1 MHCCRSAQDNASLP
15 AVLQVQRTARAI
27 GYAIFILLA
36 VNVAVLCV
44 APEYDVR
51 FGPVHIA
58 AHGLFKPLLLLNG
71 AFLLLLVTRTCA
83 ESRYEAARSSKL
95 IIAGLLAVTAALYWP
110 TLAVNFQH
118 HDWTHRHISAGIGSG
133 ERLWKLFVMQQAD
146 GFYRPLTFISLWAD
160 YRIFGDALWGYHLQ
174 SIALHFANSALL
186 MWAALELGFAMRT
199 AAWAALL
206 FAVSAVAFEP
216 VLWPAARF
224 DLLAAAFTL
233 SALACAARYLRSEET
248 SWPWLAAMAACFA
261 AALLSKESAYGF
273 PPVLAA
279 LIVTRRVWPFPP
291 LTRSKLLALAVVTG
305 VVVACAIAARLIV
318 YGGLGGY
325 PAQHSP
331 HFALSVK
338 TITSLFTRV
347 FPLSVFGVNTTL
359 ALPLWMRVDIVALA
373 AILLLAIAGGS
384 CTTQRDRVLL
394 VCAALSAL
402 PMANIV
408 GWIGPPLQHSRYLYM
423 PGIWMALFLAAV
435 LGRSRRATLLL
446 AGLAIVNMAGAAYNV
461 HVYTTMF
468 QRADEL
474 AQVVR
479 RDASR
484 NPGINEVDLIGVP
497 DDPNGVFYFASELTQ
512 RIEQELPGVR
522 VRREAGEARARLE
535 YRWDTQS
542 GRLAEIH

>member
-1 MHCCRSAQDNASLP
+1 
-15 AVLQVQRTARAI
+15 VLQVQGTARAI
-27 GYAIFILLA
+27 GYAIFVLLA
-36 VNVAVLCV
+36 ANVVVLCV
-44 APEYDVR
+44 TPPGYDVR
-51 FGPVHIA
+51 FGPIHVA

-71 AFLLLLVTRTCA
+71 TFLLLLVTRTCA
-83 ESRYEAARSSKL
+83 ESRYKEAPSWKL
-95 IIAGLLAVTAALYWP
+95 ITAGLLAVTAALYWP
-110 TLAVNFQH
+110 TLAINFQH
-118 HDWTHRHISAGIGSG
+118 HDWTHRHISAGVGSSEG
-133 ERLWKLFVMQQAD
+133 LWKLFVTQQAD

-186 MWAALELGFAMRT
+186 MLLAFELGFAMRT

-224 DLLAAAFTL
+224 DLLAATFTL
-233 SALACAARYLRSEET
+233 SALACATRYLRSEQI
-248 SWPWLAAMAACFA
+248 SSSWLAAMAVCFA

-291 LTRSKLLALAVVTG
+291 LSRKKLLALAAVTG
-305 VVVACAIAARLIV
+305 VVVACAIAARLMV

-338 TITSLFTRV
+338 TFTSLFTRV

-359 ALPLWMRVDIVALA
+359 ALPLWMRADVV
-373 AILLLAIAGGS
+373 LLALILSSAITGAA
-384 CTTQRDRVLL
+384 CTTQRDRVVL

-435 LGRSRRATLLL
+435 LGRTRRGPLLL

-461 HVYTTMF
+461 HVHAMMF

-474 AQVVR
+474 AEIVK

-484 NPGINEVDLIGVP
+484 NPGIREIDLIGVP
-497 DDPNGVFYFASELTQ
+497 DDPNGVFYFASELTR
-512 RIEQELPGVR
+512 RIEDKLPGVT
-522 VRREAGEARARLE
+522 VRREAGEGPARLQ
-535 YRWDTQS
+535 YRWDAES
-542 GRLAEIH
+542 GRLAEIN